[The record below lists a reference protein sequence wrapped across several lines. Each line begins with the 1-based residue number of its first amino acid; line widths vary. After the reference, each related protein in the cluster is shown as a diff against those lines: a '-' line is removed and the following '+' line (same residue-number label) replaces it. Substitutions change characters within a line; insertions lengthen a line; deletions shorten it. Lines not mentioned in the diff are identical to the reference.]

1 MRVTIL
7 SKVVDQ
13 FEHDGATIEI
23 HLEVRG
29 ETLVV
34 LARYAGG
41 DLINGYEYH
50 VDNIVQMDAEVASTI
65 NPVKELFAIAKDAVL
80 TRQWERYNQSLV
92 DAGLLR
98 RIPS

>member
-1 MRVTIL
+1 MTIS

-13 FEHDGATIEI
+13 FEHDGAIIEI

-41 DLINGYEYH
+41 GLVNGYEYH
-50 VDNIVQMDAEVASTI
+50 VDNTVQMDAEVASTI
-65 NPVKELFAIAKDAVL
+65 NPVKELFAIAKNAVL

-98 RIPS
+98 RVPN